1 MVFPISQSL
10 RNLSQILSYNVK
22 TDRCYVLLSQALKS
36 LQDGKV
42 SAAKGFLQQ
51 AQGSINLKFTSAAY
65 IKDPEHLKLMK
76 DLKNSFE
83 EAFKAVDQPQTAIP
97 LLQKGLE
104 SLEKAEK
111 FIK

>member
-1 MVFPISQSL
+1 MIFPISQSL
-10 RNLSQILSYNVK
+10 RNLSQILSYNLK

-36 LQDGKV
+36 LEDGKV
-42 SAAKGFLQQ
+42 PAAKGFLQQ
-51 AQGSINLKFTSAAY
+51 AQGIVQQKYTSAAY
-65 IKDPEHLKLMK
+65 LKDLQHKGLMK
-76 DLKNSFE
+76 DLKDSYE